1 MFVACHQEW
10 WLKTKDGIFVLI
22 TVSIDRTAK
31 VFNAQMV
38 FILDLSS
45 ISKVFLA
52 R

>member
-1 MFVACHQEW
+1 MFCSLSPRVVV
-10 WLKTKDGIFVLI
+10 KTKDGIFVLI